1 MAAASITMATAP
13 VPPAHGG
20 ANVGPFEPSVWG
32 DFFINYTPPSQRS
45 EEWMRERAD
54 RLKAQVALKLKAIRM
69 GTGEM
74 MMMVDTLERL
84 GIDHHFRKHIDVA
97 LSHVHREEP
106 AEIVSSHNLHIVA
119 LYFRLLRQRGL
130 WVSAD
135 VFDKFR
141 DDETGKFSQSLSND
155 VRGLLSLYN
164 AAHMATPFEEILD
177 QAIVFTRH
185 HLEAA
190 KGKLRPPMSAQVTR
204 ALGIPL
210 PRFMPRLEAVYYI
223 SEYQQEEGHD
233 SDILELARLDYALLN
248 SLHLKELRDLTLWW
262 RDLYK
267 EVNLPYTRD
276 RIVEMYFW
284 AFGVSHAEEHSRARM
299 IHTKIVALT
308 SLMDDTY
315 DVHASFEECK
325 KVNEAMQ
332 RWDASAVSL
341 LPEYLHALYMRT
353 LSEFKGFEDSLEPH
367 EKQGVHYTI
376 KAYKLLSTF
385 YLEEATWCHGNHVPS
400 FREQLHLSGMSAGL
414 PMFSVAAWMGSG
426 RVATKEVFE
435 WGFGI
440 PEMLR
445 ACGEVGRLL
454 NDIASYKKGKNKQDV
469 ASTVECYIKEH
480 GCTGEEAMA
489 ACAAMS
495 EHAWRKINR
504 GCMEIKP
511 TLLPAAHLAA
521 VNLSRT
527 SEVFYIGGVDAYTF
541 GANLKDIVTAMF
553 LRGPA

>member
-1 MAAASITMATAP
+1 
-13 VPPAHGG
+13 
-20 ANVGPFEPSVWG
+20 
-32 DFFINYTPPSQRS
+32 
-45 EEWMRERAD
+45 
-54 RLKAQVALKLKAIRM
+54 L
-69 GTGEM
+69 
-74 MMMVDTLERL
+74 
-84 GIDHHFRKHIDVA
+84 A
-97 LSHVHREEP
+97 LSQVHREEP
-106 AEIVSSHNLHIVA
+106 AEIVSSHDLHIIS
-119 LYFRLLRQRGL
+119 LYFRLLRQHGL
-130 WVSAD
+130 WVSTD
-135 VFDKFR
+135 VFDKFK
-141 DDETGKFSQSLSND
+141 DGTGKFSQSLSND
-155 VRGLLSLYN
+155 VRALLSLYN

-177 QAIVFTRH
+177 QAIVFTRK

-190 KGKLRPPMSAQVTR
+190 KGKLRPPMSEQVNR
-204 ALGIPL
+204 ALAIPL
-210 PRFMPRLEAVYYI
+210 PRVMPRLEAVYYI

-233 SDILELARLDYALLN
+233 TEILELARLDYALLQ

-262 RDLYK
+262 RDMYK

-284 AFGVSHAEEHSRARM
+284 AFGVSHAENHSRARM

-315 DVHASFEECK
+315 DVHATFEECK

-332 RWDASAVSL
+332 RWDANAVSL
-341 LPEYLHALYMRT
+341 LPEYLHALYIRT
-353 LSEFKGFEDSLEPH
+353 LSEFKEFEDSLEPH
-367 EKQGVHYTI
+367 DKHGVHYTI

-385 YLEEATWCHGNHVPS
+385 YLKEATWVHGNHIPS
-400 FREQLHLSGMSAGL
+400 CREQLHLSGMSAGL

-426 RVATKEVFE
+426 CVATKEAFE

-454 NDIASYKKGKNKQDV
+454 NDIASYKKGKNKKDV
-469 ASTVECYIKEH
+469 ASTVECYMKEH

-489 ACAAMS
+489 ECAAMS

-511 TLLPAAHLAA
+511 ILLPAAHLAA

-527 SEVFYIGGVDAYTF
+527 SEVFYVGGLDAYTF
-541 GANLKDIVTAMF
+541 GDNLKDIVTSIF
-553 LRGPA
+553 LKGPAA

>member
-1 MAAASITMATAP
+1 
-13 VPPAHGG
+13 
-20 ANVGPFEPSVWG
+20 
-32 DFFINYTPPSQRS
+32 RS

-54 RLKAQVALKLKAIRM
+54 HLKGQVALKLEAI
-69 GTGEM
+69 
-74 MMMVDTLERL
+74 
-84 GIDHHFRKHIDVA
+84 KK
-97 LSHVHREEP
+97 EEP
-106 AEIVSSHNLHIVA
+106 AEIVSSHDLHIVA
-119 LYFRLLRQRGL
+119 LHFRLLRQHGL
-130 WVSAD
+130 WVSTD

-141 DDETGKFSQSLSND
+141 DGARKFSQSLNND

-177 QAIVFTRH
+177 QAIVFTRQ

-190 KGKLRPPMSAQVTR
+190 KGKLRPPMSEQVTR
-204 ALGIPL
+204 ALDIPL

-223 SEYQQEEGHD
+223 SE
-233 SDILELARLDYALLN
+233 
-248 SLHLKELRDLTLWW
+248 WW

-341 LPEYLHALYMRT
+341 LPEYLHALYIRT
-353 LSEFKGFEDSLEPH
+353 LSQFKEFEDSLEPH
-367 EKQGVHYTI
+367 EKHGVHYTI

-385 YLEEATWCHGNHVPS
+385 YLKEATWCHGNHVPS

-426 RVATKEVFE
+426 RVATKEAFE
-435 WGFGI
+435 WGVGI
-440 PEMLR
+440 PDMLR

-454 NDIASYKKGKNKQDV
+454 NDIASYKKGKNKKDV
-469 ASTVECYIKEH
+469 ASTVECYKKEH

-489 ACAAMS
+489 ECAAMS

-511 TLLPAAHLAA
+511 ILLPAAHLAA

-541 GANLKDIVTAMF
+541 GANLKDIVTSIF